1 MSKNKKPEEGG
12 ILNIGRM
19 LADELNKH
27 YKNSDNRAYFL
38 GQEEEAVSNVTDFV
52 STGCTPLDYAIAN
65 RRDGGIPVGRI
76 TEIYGLEG
84 SGKSLLAAHITK
96 STQQKG
102 GQVVYIDTESAVSRE
117 FFSAIGVDLDSLIL
131 IPLSAIEDIFETIE
145 KVIHS
150 FREKSKEI
158 PLTIIVDSIMGATTK
173 KEFESDYQKEG
184 YATDKSIIISKA
196 MRKITN
202 YVGLKKVT
210 LVFTNQLRINLN
222 AGPFSP
228 DKYITSG
235 GKAIPFAASVRI
247 RLKRVNKIPAQG
259 TELLGYKTEAVID
272 KNRLGPPKRK
282 VTYSIYFSRGM
293 DDFDSILDALVD
305 YSIISKTGA
314 WNSFTYVDK
323 DTGEKHD
330 TIKFQNKDFVDLVFS
345 DPLYNEYL
353 LDQLE
358 KAMIIPYE
366 PEGGFSSLDEEPSSA
381 TDSSDIDIKD
391 FS

>member
-150 FREKSKEI
+150 FRDKSKEI

-259 TELLGYKTEAVID
+259 TELLGYKTEAIID

-323 DTGEKHD
+323 VTGEKHD

-358 KAMIIPYE
+358 KAMVIPYE
-366 PEGGFSSLDEEPSSA
+366 PDEGFSSLDEEPPSA

>member
-1 MSKNKKPEEGG
+1 MSKKTKVEGDAL
-12 ILNIGRM
+12 LNIGRM
-19 LADELNKH
+19 LTDELNKH
-27 YKNSDNRAYFL
+27 YKNSDNKAYFL
-38 GQEEEAVSNVTDFV
+38 GEEEEAVSSVTDFV

-65 RRDGGIPVGRI
+65 RRNGGIPVGRI

-84 SGKSLLAAHITK
+84 SGKSLLAAHLTK

-102 GQVVYIDTESAVSRE
+102 GQVVYIDTESAVSKE
-117 FFSAIGVDLDSLIL
+117 FFSAIGVDLDRLIL
-131 IPLSAIEDIFETIE
+131 VPLSAIEDIFETIE

-150 FREKSKEI
+150 FRDKSKDI

-173 KEFESDYQKEG
+173 KEFESDYQKDG

-196 MRKITN
+196 MRKMTN
-202 YVGLKKVT
+202 FVGIKKVT

-247 RLKRVNKIPAQG
+247 RLKRVGKIPAQG
-259 TELLGYKTEAVID
+259 TELLGYKTEATID

-282 VTYSIYFSRGM
+282 VNYSIYFSRGM
-293 DDFDSILDALVD
+293 DDIDSILEALVD
-305 YSIISKTGA
+305 YNIISKTGA
-314 WNSFTYVDK
+314 WNSFTYK
-323 DTGEKHD
+323 DRVTGEKHD

-353 LDQLE
+353 LDELE
-358 KAMIIPYE
+358 KAMVIPYDPDSNFE
-366 PEGGFSSLDEEPSSA
+366 KISYQEEPSKPLDA
-381 TDSSDIDIKD
+381 DSILD
-391 FS
+391 FD